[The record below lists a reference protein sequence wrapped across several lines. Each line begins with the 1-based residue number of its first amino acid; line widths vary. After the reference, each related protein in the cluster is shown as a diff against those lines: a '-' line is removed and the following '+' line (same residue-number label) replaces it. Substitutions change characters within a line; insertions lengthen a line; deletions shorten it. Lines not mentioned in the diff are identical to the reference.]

1 MAKSTVISQTRSSL
15 PGPQGLPLLG
25 GKVGML
31 QLYQQPVTY
40 LRHMYNTYG
49 DIVVVTKNDPMF
61 VFAFGPQ
68 YNFRL
73 LSDPDLF
80 HVSTDKTFKKVP
92 HGTAL
97 TRLWFNNLQRMN
109 GDQHKQQRRL
119 MMPSFHKKQIVH
131 YHNDMIDQTQ
141 RMLDQWQANTGS
153 ELNLL
158 LEMQRLTQA
167 VTVKTLFGLDDDVK
181 VKSLGD
187 QMQNLVKIT
196 SLGLLIPI
204 DFPGSPYRQALKAA
218 QKFEAEIRAIIEQK
232 RAQPEA
238 TDVMAMLIQA
248 HDEDGEKLNEDNL
261 IGHAFALYVAG
272 HETTANALTWTH
284 FLLEQHPHSLA
295 DLLDELDAKLHG
307 APPTIEQLSQLPLL
321 ESVVKESMRL
331 FPPAMAGLRI
341 TTEACELGGFE
352 LAANTNIMYS
362 EFITHRMPELYE
374 EPDRFK
380 PERWLALDRSP
391 YEYLPFSAGHHMCI
405 AASFAMQE
413 LKIVLAMM
421 LQRYRLAVR
430 PNVKIS
436 TNLRMHAQPGMPVR
450 IFAQDRQFKR
460 TPVRGPIQSMVDI
473 R

>member
-1 MAKSTVISQTRSSL
+1 
-15 PGPQGLPLLG
+15 
-25 GKVGML
+25 
-31 QLYQQPVTY
+31 
-40 LRHMYNTYG
+40 MYTTYG
-49 DIVVVTKNDPMF
+49 DIAVLAKNDPMV

-73 LSDPDLF
+73 LSNPDLF
-80 HVSTDKTFKKVP
+80 HVSNDKSLKKVP
-92 HGTAL
+92 RGTAL
-97 TRLWFNNLQRMN
+97 TRLWLNNLLRMD

-119 MMPSFHKKQIVH
+119 MMPSFHKKQIVN

-141 RMLDQWQANTGS
+141 RLLDRWQAGTGS

-158 LEMQRLTQA
+158 TEMQWLTQA
-167 VTVKTLFGLDDDVK
+167 VTVKTLFGLDDEVRLK
-181 VKSLGD
+181 RLGD
-187 QMQNLVKIT
+187 QMQNLIQVMT
-196 SLGLLIPI
+196 LGLVILV

-238 TDVMAMLIQA
+238 TDVMAMLVQA
-248 HDEDGEKLNEDNL
+248 HDEDGEKLSDDNL

-272 HETTANALTWTH
+272 HETTANALTWTN

-307 APPTIEQLSQLPLL
+307 APPTVEQLSQLPLL
-321 ESVVKESMRL
+321 EGVIKESLRL

-341 TTEACELGGFE
+341 ATEACELGGFE
-352 LAANTNIMYS
+352 LAADTNIMYS
-362 EFITHRMPELYE
+362 QFITHRMPELYE
-374 EPDRFK
+374 EPNRFK
-380 PERWLALDRSP
+380 PERWLTLDRSP

-430 PNVKIS
+430 PNAKIS
-436 TNLRMHAQPGMPVR
+436 TDLRMHAQPGMPVSV
-450 IFAQDRQFKR
+450 FAQDRQFKR
-460 TPVRGPIQSMVDI
+460 TPVRGPIQTMVDMAEI
-473 R
+473 QDGQAL